1 MNINVLSRVSP
12 RGMVNF
18 PANSRIQRSGMKGLL
33 VIIVLIIGCLAANG
47 QSNPLSRFRN
57 MGGSGGGKDSLEH
70 RKDDTIIVTYR
81 YLDSSRLQKIDSEVY
96 NFYLRYPLQPTFVDF
111 GNIGT
116 ASHDLIFNPFMK
128 PGWDGGWHAYDPYV
142 FTVEN
147 SRFYNTTK
155 PYSELGYLLGSHSE
169 QMINLIHTQNIT
181 RNWNAYF
188 QYRLISSPGTF
199 GNQNT
204 THNNYQFSS
213 WYQSD
218 NKRYQA
224 FLLMLGS
231 KLISAESAG
240 IQNNADLDS
249 NAFANRYNIPTNIG
263 ASNVYGNINN
273 PFGGGSAIST
283 GTFYTTGT
291 FMLRQQYDIIGI
303 KDSVVTDS
311 MVIPLFYPKFRA
323 EQTIS
328 YSTYHERFQD
338 QVPNSSYYTKNLDFI
353 STPDTVNLS
362 DLWHNLTNDFS
373 LYSFPDSKN
382 PQQFLKA
389 GISFQTMNGT
399 YDAGERSLYN
409 LFVHGEYRN
418 KTRNKKWDIEAFGNF
433 YVNGFNAGDYNA
445 YISLKRQISHNLGF
459 LQVGF
464 ENVNR
469 TVSMAWSQESSFG
482 FGVPAGFFNKEN
494 IIHLF
499 GSIDQPKLQL
509 NLSANYYLVTN
520 YPYFYNYYQAGQE
533 TSPFNVLIVSADKRF
548 ALTRHLILR
557 ALVVLQ
563 KEAGSSPVNIPL
575 FVTHGQIGYEGKL
588 GFKNL
593 VLAFGLE
600 FRYYTPYT
608 ADAYS
613 PVIGQFFTQKQ
624 TTIEQKLPDLN
635 AYVNFRIRSFVAYFR
650 TENLNTAQVTPVY
663 GFGFTNNNFVA
674 PSYPYAGLKI
684 RLGIYWSFVN

>member
-1 MNINVLSRVSP
+1 MN
-12 RGMVNF
+12 
-18 PANSRIQRSGMKGLL
+18 MKQLL
-33 VIIVLIIGCLAANG
+33 VILILIIGSVSASG
-47 QSNPLSRFRN
+47 QDPTSRFRN
-57 MGGSGGGKDSLEH
+57 MGGGGGNKDSLQR
-70 RKDDTIIVTYR
+70 RKDDTITIAYR
-81 YLDSSRLQKIDSEVY
+81 YLDSSRMQKIDSEVY
-96 NFYLRYPLQPTFVDF
+96 NFYLRYPLQPTYVDF

-116 ASHDLIFNPFMK
+116 GSHDLVFNPFAK
-128 PGWDGGWHAYDPYV
+128 SGWDGGWHAYDPYV
-142 FTVEN
+142 FTVEQ

-155 PYSELGYLLGSHSE
+155 PYSELDYLLGSHAE
-169 QMINLIHTQNIT
+169 QMINLVHTQNIT
-181 RNWNAYF
+181 RNWNAFF

-204 THNNYQFSS
+204 NHNNYRFSS
-213 WYQSD
+213 WYQSN

-224 FLLMLGS
+224 FLLLLGS
-231 KLISAESAG
+231 KLQSAENAG

-249 NAFANRYNIPTNIG
+249 NSYVNRFTIPTNIG
-263 ASNVYGNINN
+263 NPQSYASVNN
-273 PFGGGSAIST
+273 PFGSQINT

-291 FMLRQQYDIIGI
+291 FMLRQQYDIIGL
-303 KDSVVTDS
+303 KDSLVSDS
-311 MVIPLFYPKFRA
+311 TVIPLFYPKFRA

-328 YSTYHERFQD
+328 YSTYHEKFID
-338 QVPNSSYYTKNLDFI
+338 YTPDTSYYVNHLGFI
-353 STPDTVNLS
+353 STPDTVKLS

-382 PQQFLKA
+382 SQQFLKA

-399 YDAGERSLYN
+399 YNAGQLSLYN

-418 KTRNKKWDIEAFGNF
+418 KTRNKKWDLETFGNF
-433 YVNGFNAGDYNA
+433 YINGYNAGDYNV
-445 YISLKRQISHNLGF
+445 YISLKRQISQQLGY

-464 ENVNR
+464 ENMNR
-469 TVSMAWSQESSFG
+469 TVSMAWTQQSSFG
-482 FGVPAGFFNKEN
+482 FGIPNGTFFNKEN
-494 IIHLF
+494 VIHLF
-499 GSIDQPKLQL
+499 GSIEQPKLQL
-509 NLSANYYLVTN
+509 TLSGNYYLMNN
-520 YPYFYNYYQAGQE
+520 YPYFTNYYIPSQE
-533 TSPFNVLIVSADKRF
+533 TNPFNVLILSADKKF

-563 KEAGSSPVNIPL
+563 KEAGNSPVNIPL

-593 VLAFGLE
+593 LLAVGLE

-608 ADAYS
+608 ADGYS
-613 PVIGQFFTQKQ
+613 PVVSQFFTQTQ
-624 TTIEQKLPDLN
+624 TTIAQKLPDIN
-635 AYVNFRIRSFVAYFR
+635 AYANFRIRSFVAYFR
-650 TENLNTAQVTPVY
+650 VENLNTAQVTPAY

>member
-1 MNINVLSRVSP
+1 MNINVLSGVDP
-12 RGMVNF
+12 RRIANF
-18 PANSRIQRSGMKGLL
+18 PSNSWMKRSGMKGLL
-33 VIIVLIIGCLAANG
+33 VILSIIIGCLSAHA
-47 QSNPLSRFRN
+47 QSDPSSRFRS
-57 MGGSGGGKDSLEH
+57 MGGHGSGKDSLQH
-70 RKDDTIIVTYR
+70 RKDDTMTINYR
-81 YLDSSRLQKIDSEVY
+81 FLDSSRLLKMDSEIY
-96 NFYLRYPLQPTFVDF
+96 NFYLRYPLSPTYVDF

-116 ASHDLIFNPFMK
+116 ASHSLIFNPIMS

-155 PYSELGYLLGSHSE
+155 PYSELDYLLGSSAE
-169 QMINLIHTQNIT
+169 QMINLVHTQNIT
-181 RNWNAYF
+181 RNWNAFF
-188 QYRLISSPGTF
+188 QYRLINSPGTY

-204 THNNYQFSS
+204 NHNNYRFTS
-213 WYQSD
+213 WYQSK

-224 FLLMLGS
+224 FLVLLGS
-231 KLISAESAG
+231 KLESAESAG

-249 NAFANRYNIPTNIG
+249 NTFSNRYTIPTNIG
-263 ASNVYGNINN
+263 PSQNYASVNN
-273 PFGGGSAIST
+273 AFGVQIPT

-303 KDSVVTDS
+303 KDSLVNDS
-311 MVIPLFYPKFRA
+311 VVIPLFYPKFRA

-328 YSTYHERFQD
+328 YSTYHQHFSDDAPQTA
-338 QVPNSSYYTKNLDFI
+338 YYVKNLNFI
-353 STPDTVNLS
+353 STPDTLNLS

-382 PQQFLKA
+382 SQQFLKA

-409 LFVHGEYRN
+409 IFIHGEYRN
-418 KTRNKKWDIEAFGNF
+418 KTKNKKWDVEAFGNF

-445 YISLKRQISHNLGF
+445 YISLKRQISKTLGY

-469 TVSMAWSQESSFG
+469 TLAMAWSQESSFG
-482 FGVPAGFFNKEN
+482 FGVPPGSFNKEN
-494 IIHLF
+494 VIHLF

-509 NLSANYYLVTN
+509 TLTGNYYLLNN
-520 YPYFYNYYQAGQE
+520 YPYFINYYNAAQE
-533 TSPFNVLIVSADKRF
+533 TNPFNVLIITGDKKF
-548 ALTRHLILR
+548 TLTRHLIFRLL
-557 ALVVLQ
+557 ATVQ
-563 KEAGSSPVNIPL
+563 KVAGASPVNIPF

-588 GFKNL
+588 GYKNL
-593 VLAFGLE
+593 DLAFGLE

-608 ADAYS
+608 ADGYS
-613 PVIGQFFTQKQ
+613 PVMGQFFTQTQ
-624 TTIEQKLPDLN
+624 TTIAEKLPDIT

-650 TENLNTAQVTPVY
+650 TENLNTAQISPAT